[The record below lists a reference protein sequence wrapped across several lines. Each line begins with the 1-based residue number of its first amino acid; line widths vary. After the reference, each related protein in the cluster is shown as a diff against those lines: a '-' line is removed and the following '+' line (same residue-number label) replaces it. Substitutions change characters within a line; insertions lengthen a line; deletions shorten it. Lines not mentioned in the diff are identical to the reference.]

1 MCLSFRTLAAVCSV
15 AVSLNTGCAA
25 NNGYTSPDSSTSSPL
40 LSPDKDIASEPV
52 IVPEIPEASHFEAAT
67 DATRTITFSEDSIGV
82 RGDGIEVE
90 GNSAVITEG
99 GAYRLS
105 GESSNG
111 RIIVRSS
118 ENVSL
123 ILDGLDIRAEN
134 GVVLESD
141 GGLQCLTLTLAEG
154 KENRIS
160 CEGERACGISGSS
173 DITIN
178 GSGSLAINGSD
189 DAAINSG
196 GAVRLCGGDISI
208 SSDGDG
214 IVSGSHIIAAG
225 SETTISSRAD
235 GLKVTHTATEDLGY
249 VSITGGV
256 LDIVSGTDGIQ
267 AENAV
272 FVSGGIVSL
281 DTGGGSS
288 AVMYNDHGGRYLRGK
303 HGGYTAGG
311 DKDFDFSDLVSGDG
325 SSVSSKKG
333 IRSGG
338 TVTISGGVAEISS
351 ADDSIYAR
359 SGIYLDAGRLAL
371 SSGDDGL
378 HSDRGIIIS
387 GGELSVEESYNS
399 VEGMMVEIR
408 GGEVKLNARRGG
420 IVSAGGTQ
428 LASSAATDLTDRYVS
443 VSGGNVSLS
452 AGGSGINSGGAAT
465 VSGGRLTVFSG
476 DNDMFGSVDHRD
488 YFALSGGAFA
498 AFGSDGA
505 TKAPNVLSR
514 PCISILADIAA
525 NSAVEIMNS
534 AGECVFSALVP
545 CASSTILF
553 SSDDIV
559 SGEEYSVY
567 ADGTLKKTIIVTE
580 GICGDGPSGR
590 VTGIFDDL
598 GGSMAGQDE
607 NIA

>member
-1 MCLSFRTLAAVCSV
+1 MCFSFRTLAAVCSV

-25 NNGYTSPDSSTSSPL
+25 NDSLASSDGNASVPL
-40 LSPDKDIASEPV
+40 LSLEKETDTEPL
-52 IVPEIPEASHFEAAT
+52 IVPEVPDAEHFEAAT
-67 DATRTITFSEDSIGV
+67 AAERTITFSEDSIGI
-82 RGDGIEVE
+82 RGGGIEIE
-90 GNSAVITEG
+90 GNAAVITEG

-111 RIIVRSS
+111 RVIVRSS
-118 ENVSL
+118 DNVSL
-123 ILDGLDIRAEN
+123 ILDGLDIHAES
-134 GVVLESD
+134 GAVLESS
-141 GGLQCLTLTLAEG
+141 GELQCLTLTLAEG
-154 KENRIS
+154 KENRIF
-160 CEGERACGISGSS
+160 CDGERAYGISGCS

-178 GSGSLAINGSD
+178 GSGSLAISGSD
-189 DAAINSG
+189 EAAISSD

-214 IVSGSHIIAAG
+214 IVSASHIIAAG
-225 SETTISSRAD
+225 SDTAISSRAD
-235 GLKVTHTATEDLGY
+235 GIKVTYTGTDGLGY
-249 VSITGGV
+249 VSITDGV

-272 FVSGGIVSL
+272 FVCGGTVEL
-281 DTGGGSS
+281 DAGGGSS
-288 AVMYNDHGGRYLRGK
+288 AVMYNDHGGRYLRGR

-311 DKDFDFSDLVSGDG
+311 EKDFDFSDLVSGDG
-325 SSVSSKKG
+325 SCVSSKKG

-338 TVTISGGVAEISS
+338 TVTISGGSAEISS

-359 SGIYLDAGRLAL
+359 SGIFVDDGTLRLR
-371 SSGDDGL
+371 SGDDGL
-378 HSDRGIIIS
+378 HSNRGIIIS

-408 GGEVKLNARRGG
+408 GGEVELNARRGG

-428 LASSAATDLTDRYVS
+428 LASSAAADITDRYVS
-443 VSGGNVSLS
+443 ISGGNVSLNT
-452 AGGSGINSGGAAT
+452 GGSGINSGGAAT

-476 DNDMFGSVDHRD
+476 DNDLFGSVDHRD

-514 PCISILADIAA
+514 PCISILADIAE
-525 NSAVEIMNS
+525 NSVVEITNS
-534 AGECVFSALVP
+534 AGDCVFSAIAP
-545 CASSTILF
+545 NASSTILF

-559 SGEEYSVY
+559 TGEEYSVY
-567 ADGTLKKTIIVTE
+567 ADSVLKKTIVVTE

-590 VTGIFDDL
+590 VTGVFDGL
-598 GGSMAGQDE
+598 GGDKVGRDE